1 MQVRK
6 MLSLRALTIC
16 HCRARGA
23 GLGLVH
29 LVLARTAENAG
40 IFRGELD
47 SPRLLKK
54 MNLLIQAVVLDRS
67 DRLGP
72 IKIIMLALCYNDN
85 NKN

>member
-1 MQVRK
+1 

-16 HCRARGA
+16 HCPARGV

-54 MNLLIQAVVLDRS
+54 MNLFVIQAVVLDRS